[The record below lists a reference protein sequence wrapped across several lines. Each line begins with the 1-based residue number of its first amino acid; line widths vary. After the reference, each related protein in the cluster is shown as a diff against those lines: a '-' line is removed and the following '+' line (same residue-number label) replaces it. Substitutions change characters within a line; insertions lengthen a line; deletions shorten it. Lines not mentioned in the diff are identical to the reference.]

1 MVKDETHDRLTST
14 VSFWSSI
21 GFYSLCSSSM
31 LLVNKMVLARL
42 PYASTLSLIQICAA
56 VVFIQAGS
64 YGNVLKDVDPLEK
77 HKVGPYLFYVFLFLL
92 SQVAGLTGLISSWY
106 SDGVNWGAVT
116 FGCYVIF
123 WIALLLACRCYYIRR
138 VRRFESS
145 QLQIHL
151 DQPPK
156 PAASSNQEV
165 AAAARPAAPLAA
177 PSMGSTRDHL
187 REEAP
192 GDVRSASDVV

>member
-77 HKVGPYLFYVFLFLL
+77 HKVGPYLPMTQASFRQAPPLLFYIICIAGGFSVLLILIADNSVFL
-92 SQVAGLTGLISSWY
+92 
-106 SDGVNWGAVT
+106 
-116 FGCYVIF
+116 
-123 WIALLLACRCYYIRR
+123 
-138 VRRFESS
+138 
-145 QLQIHL
+145 
-151 DQPPK
+151 
-156 PAASSNQEV
+156 
-165 AAAARPAAPLAA
+165 
-177 PSMGSTRDHL
+177 
-187 REEAP
+187 
-192 GDVRSASDVV
+192 

>member
-77 HKVGPYLFYVFLFLL
+77 HKVGPYLFYVFLFAL
-92 SQVAGLTGLISSWY
+92 
-106 SDGVNWGAVT
+106 
-116 FGCYVIF
+116 
-123 WIALLLACRCYYIRR
+123 ALLTNMKSL
-138 VRRFESS
+138 
-145 QLQIHL
+145 
-151 DQPPK
+151 
-156 PAASSNQEV
+156 EV
-165 AAAARPAAPLAA
+165 ANVDISYRWRL
-177 PSMGSTRDHL
+177 SRMSY
-187 REEAP
+187 
-192 GDVRSASDVV
+192 